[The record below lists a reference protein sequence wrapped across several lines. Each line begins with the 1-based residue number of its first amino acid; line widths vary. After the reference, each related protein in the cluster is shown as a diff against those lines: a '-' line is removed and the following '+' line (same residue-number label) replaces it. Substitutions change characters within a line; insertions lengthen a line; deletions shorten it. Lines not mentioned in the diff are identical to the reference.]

1 MLPQAT
7 ANKELVDSVPTRAR
21 HSINKRNAITVAAA
35 SLFLK
40 EGYGQV
46 SMDRIAQSAG
56 VSKQTVYS
64 HFQSKESLF
73 EALVTERCD
82 EMLSMVPEPVDRARP
97 VSEVLSHLGRGF
109 LMLVLADDAINLYR
123 TVIAESIRF
132 PELGQAFYN
141 AGPKRSH
148 SRLASYLS
156 KEAGKGTLI
165 IEDPQSA
172 AELFFGMVKGDLYNK
187 RLLGVATSDDVGAID
202 LAVERAVKVFMGA
215 YAVESETAQ

>member
-1 MLPQAT
+1 MPQTT
-7 ANKELVDSVPTRAR
+7 ANKELVDSVPSRAR
-21 HSINKRNAITVAAA
+21 HSINKRNAITDAAA
-35 SLFLK
+35 ALFLK

-46 SMDRIAQSAG
+46 SMDRIAQSAC

-64 HFQSKESLF
+64 HFQNKESLF

-97 VSEVLSHLGRGF
+97 VSDVLGHLGRSF

-123 TVIAESIRF
+123 TVLAESIRF

-148 SRLASYLS
+148 SRLASYLK
-156 KEAGKGTLI
+156 KESEKGTLA
-165 IEDPQSA
+165 IEDPQVA
-172 AELFFGMVKGDLYNK
+172 AEQFFGMVKGDLYNK
-187 RLLGVATSDDVGAID
+187 GLLGVATADDIQAID
-202 LAVERAVKVFMGA
+202 LAVERAVKVFMAA
-215 YAVESETAQ
+215 YAVNGNQAK